1 MLMTAS
7 DVSWGDLQLPLEEP
21 ALPPVSRVNL
31 GSLLAWRHH
40 PVTSAHLA
48 EPMVTLTRPP
58 NA

>member
-7 DVSWGDLQLPLEEP
+7 GVGWGDLQLPLEEQ
-21 ALPPVSRVNL
+21 ALHPVSRVNL

-48 EPMVTLTRPP
+48 EPTVTLTRPP